1 MLRYFFAH
9 GQAALQAYFFLQR
22 PQGDTVVVTVIN
34 HPESVL
40 TPPNRVPVV
49 TFGTLSLAHATI
61 LSRLTAKRTE
71 GNARALYT

>member
-1 MLRYFFAH
+1 M
-9 GQAALQAYFFLQR
+9 
-22 PQGDTVVVTVIN
+22 N

-61 LSRLTAKRTE
+61 LSRLTQSGHSR
-71 GNARALYT
+71 